1 VSDDPVAG
9 AVAKAVA
16 RYQDEP
22 ERAQIRYRVETDLVE
37 GLRCEVRTRRHTLV
51 VDEPTSIGGTGT
63 APNPFEVVLAGLASC
78 LAITYRVWAG
88 LQGVA
93 LARVAVEAEGSV
105 DLRSFFGLDDEPRP
119 GFGAIELRVSLE
131 GPEPPERL
139 RALADAVNRACP
151 MLDTVGAG
159 VPVTRTLVEPAAVS

>member
-1 VSDDPVAG
+1 MSDDPVAG

-51 VDEPTSIGGTGT
+51 VDEPPSIGGTGT

-105 DLRSFFGLDDEPRP
+105 DLRRFFGLDDEPRP

-159 VPVTRTLVEPAAVS
+159 VPVTRTLVEPAGVS